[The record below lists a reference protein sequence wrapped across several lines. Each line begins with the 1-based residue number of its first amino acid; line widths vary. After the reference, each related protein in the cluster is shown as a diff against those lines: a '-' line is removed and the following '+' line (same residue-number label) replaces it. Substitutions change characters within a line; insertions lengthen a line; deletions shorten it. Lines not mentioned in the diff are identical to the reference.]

1 LVQYLLYLSPILL
14 HSTFMKLLISLTF
27 LLFLGFNGFSQKQD
41 IVTGKVLNASND
53 LPLERVNIVNLNQVK
68 GTTTNNSGDFEIVA
82 TVNDTLYFS
91 YLGFRTIQVRVTND
105 WLKYGVV
112 KVKMTELGIALE
124 EVVIKPIQLTGYL
137 EIDAKNIPIYEN
149 YRYSISGLN
158 SAYEGGDYSPNATTK
173 VLGAIFNPADALYN
187 IFGNNPKQMRKLRK
201 MKDDDEIRKLLLT
214 KFDRQTLAAVL
225 QMNQVDIDEILA
237 RCNYSKEFMRS
248 ANDLQI
254 LDAINGCYEEYK
266 VLKRD

>member
-1 LVQYLLYLSPILL
+1 
-14 HSTFMKLLISLTF
+14 MKLLLSLI
-27 LLFLGFNGFSQKQD
+27 LSLFIGFSGFAQNQD
-41 IVTGKVLNASND
+41 IVTGKVLNAAND
-53 LPLERVNIVNLNQVK
+53 LPLENVNIVNLNQVK
-68 GTTTNNSGDFEIVA
+68 GTTTSDSGDFKLPA

-124 EVVIKPIQLTGYL
+124 EVLIKPIQLTGYL
-137 EIDAKNIPIYEN
+137 EIDVKNIPIYEN

-158 SAYEGGDYSPNATTK
+158 SAYEGGDYSPNATAK
-173 VLGAIFNPADALYN
+173 ALGAIFNPADALYN
-187 IFGNNPKQMRKLRK
+187 IFGNNPKQMRKLRQ

-214 KFDRQTLAAVL
+214 KFDRQTLGAVL

-237 RCNYSKEFMRS
+237 RCNYSKDFMRN

-266 VLKRD
+266 VLKR